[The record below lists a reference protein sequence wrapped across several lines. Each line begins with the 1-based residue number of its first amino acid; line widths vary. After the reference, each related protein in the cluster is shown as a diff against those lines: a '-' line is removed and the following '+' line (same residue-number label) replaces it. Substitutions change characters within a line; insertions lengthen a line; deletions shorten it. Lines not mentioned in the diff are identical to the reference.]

1 VLRLEIIIFVN
12 DFSQFMKTIES
23 DVIYLIIL
31 LNDFSRFMKMIE
43 SDGIYYDTNDEND
56 CYLKIRENIKYLKEF
71 IYIMPN
77 QILSSLG
84 SLMLHREREGPPK
97 LCVVYHGC
105 FLAFSTGA
113 NKFV

>member
-1 VLRLEIIIFVN
+1 VN

-56 CYLKIRENIKYLKEF
+56 CYLQIRENIKYLKEF

-84 SLMLHREREGPPK
+84 SLMLHREREGPLN

-105 FLAFSTGA
+105 FLAFSTEA